1 MKRAFC
7 VIAGACCLLGWAP
20 ADEAGMKN
28 ALADWQ
34 MRQSDW
40 ESAFKTAESDEKRAE
55 LIKSRPDAV
64 PVARELWRQVGRA
77 LQKPETQ
84 KPYLL
89 PAVVWLLDHPQAVA
103 QAFPNGDVA
112 RRIVVLCLDSLENT
126 LFREKGAGKA
136 AYALSNSRDLRCR
149 VILEQIKD
157 YNQFPEDQGLAALGL
172 AMVMKETTGMLQ
184 DDVRLVAAR
193 GKLLKDAIIK
203 CYDSSFGPV
212 PVQKLVKEELY
223 EIRNLN
229 IGQTGPKISLP
240 SSATGEEVTLPSGDK
255 PVLVVFWDP
264 RDARSVQFLQK
275 AVSLR
280 DEFPGLAVMPVAPG
294 NSENV
299 KKALLNLKMDIPSLV
314 DEKAAAFKDYRVM
327 LTPRVYL
334 LDSAGKIL
342 MRGAPDMLF
351 DANLYAVMGRFEG
364 KKKGKPDGKKAT
376 PAPPSVK
383 PAPLPSRINSPDTRV
398 PSVPPPAAPRSEAP
412 PVSSGAE
419 RPSSLSAPPLRPMP
433 E

>member
-1 MKRAFC
+1 
-7 VIAGACCLLGWAP
+7 
-20 ADEAGMKN
+20 MKN

-40 ESAFKTAESDEKRAE
+40 ESAFKTAESDGKREE
-55 LIKSRPDAV
+55 LMKSRPDAV
-64 PVARELWRQVGRA
+64 PVARELWRQVGRD

-89 PAVVWLLDHPQAVA
+89 PAVIWFLDHPAAVA
-103 QAFPNGDVA
+103 QAFPNGETA
-112 RRIVVLCLDSLENT
+112 RKIVVLCLDALENT

-136 AYALSNSRDLRCR
+136 AYALSSSRELRCR

-157 YNQFPEDQGLAALGL
+157 YSQFPEDQGLAALGL

-212 PVQKLVKEELY
+212 PVRNLVQEELY

-229 IGQTGPKISLP
+229 IGQTGPGISLP
-240 SSATGEEVTLPSGDK
+240 SSATGAQVTLPTGDK

-264 RDARSVQFLQK
+264 RDARSVQFLGK

-280 DEFPGLAVMPVAPG
+280 GEFPGLMVMPVAPG
-294 NSENV
+294 SSENV
-299 KKALLNLKMDIPSLV
+299 KKALLNLNLDIPSLV
-314 DEKAAAFKDYRVM
+314 DEKAAAFKDYRVR
-327 LTPRVYL
+327 LTPQVYL
-334 LDSAGKIL
+334 LDPKGKIL
-342 MRGAPDMLF
+342 MRGTPDMLF
-351 DANLYAVMGRFEG
+351 DANLYAAMGKLEG
-364 KKKGKPDGKKAT
+364 KKNGKAEEKKAAA
-376 PAPPSVK
+376 APPAAR
-383 PAPLPSRINSPDTRV
+383 PAPLPAKINSPETRV
-398 PSVPPPAAPRSEAP
+398 PAAPQPAAAPAAPLAP
-412 PVSSGAE
+412 
-419 RPSSLSAPPLRPMP
+419 PPLRPMP

>member
-7 VIAGACCLLGWAP
+7 VIAGACSLLGWAP

-55 LIKSRPDAV
+55 LMESRPNAI
-64 PVARELWRQVGRA
+64 PVAQELWRQVGRD

-89 PAVVWLLDHPQAVA
+89 PAVIWFLDHPQAVA

-112 RRIVVLCLDSLENT
+112 RKIVVLCLDSLENT

-157 YNQFPEDQGLAALGL
+157 YNQFPEDQGLSALGL

-212 PVQKLVKEELY
+212 PVRNLVKEELY

-240 SSATGEEVTLPSGDK
+240 STATGAEVTVPSGDK
-255 PVLVVFWDP
+255 PVLLVFWD
-264 RDARSVQFLQK
+264 QLFLN
-275 AVSLR
+275 ACGFSLHFKKTSIPEAFAFR
-280 DEFPGLAVMPVAPG
+280 KINFPHSRFPGIPGEFPD
-294 NSENV
+294 
-299 KKALLNLKMDIPSLV
+299 KKM
-314 DEKAAAFKDYRVM
+314 
-327 LTPRVYL
+327 
-334 LDSAGKIL
+334 
-342 MRGAPDMLF
+342 
-351 DANLYAVMGRFEG
+351 
-364 KKKGKPDGKKAT
+364 
-376 PAPPSVK
+376 
-383 PAPLPSRINSPDTRV
+383 PLPLPLRRKQ
-398 PSVPPPAAPRSEAP
+398 PPPAQP
-412 PVSSGAE
+412 
-419 RPSSLSAPPLRPMP
+419 
-433 E
+433 

>member
-7 VIAGACCLLGWAP
+7 VIAGACSLLGWAP

-40 ESAFKTAESDEKRAE
+40 ESAFKTAESDGKREE
-55 LIKSRPDAV
+55 LMKSRPDAV
-64 PVARELWRQVGRA
+64 PVARELWRQVGRD

-89 PAVVWLLDHPQAVA
+89 PTVLWFLDHPEAVA
-103 QAFPNGDVA
+103 QAFPNGESA
-112 RRIVVLCLDSLENT
+112 RKIVVLCLDALENT

-136 AYALSNSRDLRCR
+136 AYALSNSRELRCR

-157 YNQFPEDQGLAALGL
+157 YSQFPEDQGLAALGL

-212 PVQKLVKEELY
+212 PVRNLVQEELY

-229 IGQTGPKISLP
+229 IGQTGPGISLP
-240 SSATGEEVTLPSGDK
+240 SSTTGAEVKLPGGEK

-264 RDARSVQFLQK
+264 RDARSVQFLGK
-275 AVSLR
+275 AASLR
-280 DEFPGLAVMPVAPG
+280 GEFPGLTVMPVAPG
-294 NSENV
+294 SSENV
-299 KKALLNLKMDIPSLV
+299 KKALLNLNLDIPSLI
-314 DEKAAAFKDYRVM
+314 DEKAAAFKDYRVRH
-327 LTPRVYL
+327 TPQVYL
-334 LDSAGKIL
+334 LDPKGKIL
-342 MRGAPDMLF
+342 MRGTPDMLF
-351 DANLYAVMGRFEG
+351 DANLYAVMGKFEG
-364 KKKGKPDGKKAT
+364 KKNGKAEDKKA
-376 PAPPSVK
+376 PAAPPAAR
-383 PAPLPSRINSPDTRV
+383 PAPLPAKINSPETRV
-398 PSVPPPAAPRSEAP
+398 PAVPQPAAAPAAPLA
-412 PVSSGAE
+412 
-419 RPSSLSAPPLRPMP
+419 APPLRPMP

>member
-7 VIAGACCLLGWAP
+7 VIAGACSLLGWAP
-20 ADEAGMKN
+20 ADETGMNN

-40 ESAFKTAESDEKRAE
+40 EFAFKTAESDEKRAE
-55 LIKSRPDAV
+55 LMESRPNAI
-64 PVARELWRQVGRA
+64 PVAQELWRQVGRD

-89 PAVVWLLDHPQAVA
+89 PAVIWFLDHPQAVA

-112 RRIVVLCLDSLENT
+112 RKIVVLCLDSLENT

-157 YNQFPEDQGLAALGL
+157 YIQFPEDQGLASLGL

-203 CYDSSFGPV
+203 CYDSSFGPI
-212 PVQKLVKEELY
+212 PVQNIVKEELY

-229 IGQTGPKISLP
+229 IGQTGPEISLP
-240 SSATGEEVTLPSGDK
+240 STAAAGKVTLPSGNK

-264 RDARSVQFLQK
+264 QDMRSVQFLQK
-275 AVSLR
+275 AASLR
-280 DEFPGLAVMPVAPG
+280 KEFPGLTVMPVAPG
-294 NSENV
+294 KRENIE
-299 KKALLNLKMDIPSLV
+299 KALLNLKMDMPSLV
-314 DEKAAAFKDYRVM
+314 DEKAAAFKDYRVR

-334 LDSAGKIL
+334 LDPAGKIL
-342 MRGAPDMLF
+342 MRGTPDMLF
-351 DANLYAVMGRFEG
+351 DANLYAVMGKLEG
-364 KKKGKPDGKKAT
+364 KKKEKPDGKKSPSS
-376 PAPPSVK
+376 PASSK
-383 PAPLPSRINSPDTRV
+383 PVSAPARINSPDTRV
-398 PSVPPPAAPRSEAP
+398 PSVSRPDRPRPAFPSAP
-412 PVSSGAE
+412 SGAE
-419 RPSSLSAPPLRPMP
+419 DHSLSAPPLRPMP

>member
-1 MKRAFC
+1 MKRAFFT
-7 VIAGACCLLGWAP
+7 IAGACSLLGWAP
-20 ADEAGMKN
+20 ADETGMKSV
-28 ALADWQ
+28 LADWQ

-40 ESAFKTAESDEKRAE
+40 ESALKTAESEEKKGE
-55 LIKSRPDAV
+55 LMENRPNAV
-64 PVARELWRQVGRA
+64 PVARELWKQVGRD

-84 KPYLL
+84 QPYLL
-89 PAVVWLLDHPQAVA
+89 PAVVWFLDHPQAVA

-112 RRIVVLCLDSLENT
+112 RKIVVLCLDSLENT

-184 DDVRLVAAR
+184 DDIRLVAAR

-203 CYDSSFGPV
+203 CYDSDFGPV
-212 PVQKLVKEELY
+212 PVQHLVKEELY

-229 IGQTGPKISLP
+229 IGQTGPNISLP
-240 SSATGEEVTLPSGDK
+240 STATGAEVTVPAGDK

-264 RDARSVQFLQK
+264 RDMRSVQFLQK
-275 AVSLR
+275 AASLR
-280 DEFPGLAVMPVAPG
+280 KEFPGLTVMPVAPG
-294 NSENV
+294 KSEDV
-299 KKALLNLKMDIPSLV
+299 KKALLNLKVDLPSLV

-327 LTPRVYL
+327 FTPRVYL
-334 LDSAGKIL
+334 LDPAGKIL
-342 MRGAPDMLF
+342 LRGMPDMLF
-351 DANLYAVMGRFEG
+351 DAHLYAVMGKLAG
-364 KKKGKPDGKKAT
+364 KKDEKPGGNSVPASPASAS
-376 PAPPSVK
+376 PAPP
-383 PAPLPSRINSPDTRV
+383 PARINSPDTRV
-398 PSVPPPAAPRSEAP
+398 PSVRQPAPSRPAASPA
-412 PVSSGAE
+412 SSGAE
-419 RPSSLSAPPLRPMP
+419 LPSSLSAPPLRPMP

>member
-1 MKRAFC
+1 MKKAFC
-7 VIAGACCLLGWAP
+7 VIAGACSLLGWAP
-20 ADEAGMKN
+20 ADETGMKK

-40 ESAFKTAESDEKRAE
+40 ESALKTAESEEKRME
-55 LIKSRPDAV
+55 LMKSRPDAV
-64 PVARELWRQVGRA
+64 PVARELWRQVGRD
-77 LQKPETQ
+77 LQKPEAQ
-84 KPYLL
+84 KPCLL
-89 PAVVWLLDHPQAVA
+89 PAVVWFLEHPQAVA
-103 QAFPNGDVA
+103 QAFPNGDIA
-112 RRIVVLCLDSLENT
+112 RKIVVFCLDSLENT

-212 PVQKLVKEELY
+212 PVQHIVKEELY

-240 SSATGEEVTLPSGDK
+240 STATGAEVTVPSGDK
-255 PVLVVFWDP
+255 PVLLVFWDP
-264 RDARSVQFLQK
+264 GDVRSVQFLKK
-275 AVSLR
+275 AASLR
-280 DEFPGLAVMPVAPG
+280 KEFPGLMVMPVAPG

-299 KKALLNLKMDIPSLV
+299 KKALLNGEMDIPSLA

-327 LTPRVYL
+327 FTPRVYL
-334 LDSAGKIL
+334 LDPAGKIL
-342 MRGAPDMLF
+342 MRGTPDMLF
-351 DANLYAVMGRFEG
+351 DANLYAVMGRLEG
-364 KKKGKPDGKKAT
+364 KKNGKADEKKA
-376 PAPPSVK
+376 PAAK
-383 PAPLPSRINSPDTRV
+383 PGPLPARINSPDTRV
-398 PSVPPPAAPRSEAP
+398 PSVPRPAGARPASPPA
-412 PVSSGAE
+412 SSGAAE
-419 RPSSLSAPPLRPMP
+419 PSSLSAPPLRPMP

>member
-1 MKRAFC
+1 
-7 VIAGACCLLGWAP
+7 
-20 ADEAGMKN
+20 MKN

-40 ESAFKTAESDEKRAE
+40 ESAFKTAESDGKREE
-55 LIKSRPDAV
+55 LMKSRPDAV
-64 PVARELWRQVGRA
+64 PVARELWRQVGRD

-89 PAVVWLLDHPQAVA
+89 PAVIWFLDHPAAVA
-103 QAFPNGDVA
+103 QAFPNGETA
-112 RRIVVLCLDSLENT
+112 RKIVVLCLDALENT

-136 AYALSNSRDLRCR
+136 AYALSSSRELRCR

-157 YNQFPEDQGLAALGL
+157 YSQFPEDQGLAALGL

-212 PVQKLVKEELY
+212 PVRNLVQEELY

-229 IGQTGPKISLP
+229 IGQTGPGISLP
-240 SSATGEEVTLPSGDK
+240 SSATGAQVALPTGDK

-264 RDARSVQFLQK
+264 RDARSVQFLGK

-280 DEFPGLAVMPVAPG
+280 GEFPGLMVMPVAPG
-294 NSENV
+294 SSENV
-299 KKALLNLKMDIPSLV
+299 KKALLNLNLDIPSLV
-314 DEKAAAFKDYRVM
+314 DEKAAAFKDYRVR
-327 LTPRVYL
+327 LTPQVYL
-334 LDSAGKIL
+334 LDPKGKIL
-342 MRGAPDMLF
+342 MRGTPDMLF
-351 DANLYAVMGRFEG
+351 DANLYAAMGKLEG
-364 KKKGKPDGKKAT
+364 KKNGKAEEKKAAA
-376 PAPPSVK
+376 APPAAR
-383 PAPLPSRINSPDTRV
+383 PAPLPAKINSPETRV
-398 PSVPPPAAPRSEAP
+398 PAAPQPAAAPAAPLAP
-412 PVSSGAE
+412 
-419 RPSSLSAPPLRPMP
+419 PPLRPMP

>member
-7 VIAGACCLLGWAP
+7 VIAGACSLLGWAP

-55 LIKSRPDAV
+55 LMESRPNAI
-64 PVARELWRQVGRA
+64 PVAQELWRQVGRD

-89 PAVVWLLDHPQAVA
+89 PAVIWFLDHPQAVA

-112 RRIVVLCLDSLENT
+112 RKIVVLCLDSLENT

-157 YNQFPEDQGLAALGL
+157 YNQFPEDQGLSALGL

-212 PVQKLVKEELY
+212 PVRNLVKEELY

-240 SSATGEEVTLPSGDK
+240 STATGAEVTVPSGDK
-255 PVLVVFWDP
+255 PVLLVFWDP
-264 RDARSVQFLQK
+264 RDVRSVQFLQK

-280 DEFPGLAVMPVAPG
+280 KEFPGLTVMPVAPG
-294 NSENV
+294 NSEDV
-299 KKALLNLKMDIPSLV
+299 KKALLNLEMDTPSLV

-334 LDSAGKIL
+334 LDPAGKIL
-342 MRGAPDMLF
+342 MRGTPDLS
-351 DANLYAVMGRFEG
+351 LIHISE
-364 KKKGKPDGKKAT
+364 P
-376 PAPPSVK
+376 
-383 PAPLPSRINSPDTRV
+383 TR
-398 PSVPPPAAPRSEAP
+398 R
-412 PVSSGAE
+412 
-419 RPSSLSAPPLRPMP
+419 
-433 E
+433 

>member
-7 VIAGACCLLGWAP
+7 VIAGACSLLGWAP

-40 ESAFKTAESDEKRAE
+40 ESAFKTAESDGKREE
-55 LIKSRPDAV
+55 LMKSRPDAV
-64 PVARELWRQVGRA
+64 PVARELWRQVGRD

-89 PAVVWLLDHPQAVA
+89 PAVLWFLDHPEAVA
-103 QAFPNGDVA
+103 QAFPNGESA
-112 RRIVVLCLDSLENT
+112 RKIVVLCLDALENT

-136 AYALSNSRDLRCR
+136 AYALSNSREVRCR

-157 YNQFPEDQGLAALGL
+157 YSQFPEDQGLAALGL

-212 PVQKLVKEELY
+212 PVRNLVQEELY

-229 IGQTGPKISLP
+229 IGQTGPGISLP
-240 SSATGEEVTLPSGDK
+240 SSATGAEVKLPGGEK

-264 RDARSVQFLQK
+264 RDARSVQFLGK
-275 AVSLR
+275 AASLR
-280 DEFPGLAVMPVAPG
+280 GEFPGLTVMPVAPG
-294 NSENV
+294 SSENV
-299 KKALLNLKMDIPSLV
+299 KKALLNLNLDIPSLI
-314 DEKAAAFKDYRVM
+314 DEKAAAFKDYRVRH
-327 LTPRVYL
+327 TPQVYL
-334 LDSAGKIL
+334 LDPKGKIL
-342 MRGAPDMLF
+342 MRGTPDMLF
-351 DANLYAVMGRFEG
+351 DANLYAVMGKFEG
-364 KKKGKPDGKKAT
+364 KKNGKAEEKKAS
-376 PAPPSVK
+376 APPPAAR
-383 PAPLPSRINSPDTRV
+383 PAPLPAKINSPETRV
-398 PSVPPPAAPRSEAP
+398 PAVPQPAAAPAAPLA
-412 PVSSGAE
+412 
-419 RPSSLSAPPLRPMP
+419 APPLRPMP

>member
-1 MKRAFC
+1 
-7 VIAGACCLLGWAP
+7 
-20 ADEAGMKN
+20 MKN

-40 ESAFKTAESDEKRAE
+40 ESAFKTAESDGKREE
-55 LIKSRPDAV
+55 LMKSRPDAV
-64 PVARELWRQVGRA
+64 PVARELWRQVGRD

-89 PAVVWLLDHPQAVA
+89 PAVIWFLDHPAAVA
-103 QAFPNGDVA
+103 QAFPNGETA
-112 RRIVVLCLDSLENT
+112 RKIVVLCLDALENT

-136 AYALSNSRDLRCR
+136 AYALSSSRELRCR

-157 YNQFPEDQGLAALGL
+157 YSQFPEDQGLAALGL

-212 PVQKLVKEELY
+212 PVRNLVQEELY

-229 IGQTGPKISLP
+229 IGQTGPGINLP
-240 SSATGEEVTLPSGDK
+240 SSATGAQVTLPTGDK

-264 RDARSVQFLQK
+264 RDARSVQFLGK

-280 DEFPGLAVMPVAPG
+280 GEFPGLMVMPVAPG
-294 NSENV
+294 SSENV
-299 KKALLNLKMDIPSLV
+299 KKALLNLNLDIPSLV
-314 DEKAAAFKDYRVM
+314 DEKAAAFKDYRVR
-327 LTPRVYL
+327 LTPQVYL
-334 LDSAGKIL
+334 LDPKGKIL
-342 MRGAPDMLF
+342 MRGTPDMLF
-351 DANLYAVMGRFEG
+351 DANLYAAMGKLEG
-364 KKKGKPDGKKAT
+364 KKNGKAEEKKAAA
-376 PAPPSVK
+376 APPAAR
-383 PAPLPSRINSPDTRV
+383 PAPLPAKINSPETRV
-398 PSVPPPAAPRSEAP
+398 PAAPQPAAAPAAPLAP
-412 PVSSGAE
+412 
-419 RPSSLSAPPLRPMP
+419 PPLRPMP